1 MKRVLFIILLL
12 LILPVTLAIWLL
24 PESSDQEYGIK
35 KYVIEKENEVGNS
48 FSNIRNGGFVAAQDD
63 WVFFKKSSDYDSPSK
78 DFLMGRK
85 EGEDTN
91 YKIAPNHLRFI
102 NVRGEW
108 VFYTSSAFL
117 DEERLFKV
125 KLDGTHRKKLAES
138 ASYVQVIGNWIYYY
152 DTVKNGFYKMDIH
165 NNKPIPLFT
174 VPGDGGE
181 IFLVD
186 DENIYFY
193 IEPENSQ
200 GSQGKL
206 YSLSLKS
213 NRAKKLNDDIHYFM
227 SIEGVDGQFL

>member
-152 DTVKNGFYKMDIH
+152 DTVKNGFYK
-165 NNKPIPLFT
+165 
-174 VPGDGGE
+174 
-181 IFLVD
+181 
-186 DENIYFY
+186 
-193 IEPENSQ
+193 
-200 GSQGKL
+200 
-206 YSLSLKS
+206 
-213 NRAKKLNDDIHYFM
+213 
-227 SIEGVDGQFL
+227 